1 MKFTLPIF
9 YCPLIV
15 HEQGSYFLKLPLMYR
30 PMTLIEKQQ
39 LRKLIQKLPVKNL
52 DRVVQIIQ
60 HSKIAKTQSR
70 DEIFVNLEK
79 EVNKLPKCVINF
91 IKSF

>member
-1 MKFTLPIF
+1 
-9 YCPLIV
+9 
-15 HEQGSYFLKLPLMYR
+15 
-30 PMTLIEKQQ
+30 MTLIEKQQ

-52 DRVVQIIQ
+52 DHVVQIIQ

-79 EVNKLPKCVINF
+79 EVNKLPKRVINF